1 MILHFVIDEKVTDQI
16 IENFS
21 KAGQNNRFL
30 VFVNNKDESYKYISS
45 TNNNLIKFEEVR
57 DDINSILKTL
67 TPKAILTHAF
77 HLEYAKAINKI
88 ENNINIA
95 WYIWGFDVY
104 GLPRIKPD
112 TYASQT
118 NQFLLNNVNNL
129 YFGRFILKYK
139 FTRKIYFAIN
149 KNEED
154 RYSIIFKALK
164 KVRFF
169 VTYLKED
176 YYCFSKHYSN
186 NYKFINSP
194 FSSIDQ
200 YLAGNKDIVLKDDA
214 KNILIGNSNSIESN
228 HLDVFEILK
237 HQDIPDDVSIYTPL
251 SYGDND
257 FYKIEVINKG
267 TKTLRK
273 RFVPLLDFM
282 NRNDYISM
290 LTSCSTGI
298 FYHYRQQAM
307 GNIIAMLYLGSRV
320 YLSSHNPA
328 YKFFTNNGIVV
339 FDLDKDFRV
348 LKNTKLEDETV
359 KNNKQKL
366 DLIFN
371 ESKVLDDIKSLIK
384 SIS

>member
-21 KAGQNNRFL
+21 KAGENNRFL

-95 WYIWGFDVY
+95 WYTWGFDVY

-257 FYKIEVINKG
+257 FYKTEVINKG